1 MKCSLLEL
9 NKHHNTHH
17 DAMELVN
24 RSVRGG
30 RTTKVGCMRVV
41 SGTMNTSLNTL
52 LSQEEPVELSKNKK
66 EKIMKSRGVEKQV
79 PTSLTGLTFLP
90 PPRSSSKVWDFFSLI
105 DPAVHPNFPN
115 HCRCG
120 MCGTVMK
127 YVTPANLANLNK
139 HLKTQHSEVMEEHSI
154 LWVKND
160 IKRMKKDE
168 MIRAEINEKNEKKNQ
183 AANPTDDQRTEAG
196 HSQKPTPI
204 TMDDIEIAGH
214 SQKPTPVTMDDITAH
229 SSVPASTETE
239 LTAKPPGIL
248 YKGTAY
254 LHMGDAN
261 RAQHQYSDA
270 RADEAPEGGPIVWRV
285 EESIEPAIVR
295 HPDVE
300 ARAVTTTDAGETE
313 IMQEDDSTK
322 GDGGTG
328 KCQPRKKMKMKAQKG
343 LGGERKTGQL
353 TLTFLPAP
361 PRSNSRM
368 WNFFSRI
375 DHKSFPNRFPNHCL
389 CNLCGAIMKYQT
401 PANLANLNKHL
412 KTQHLAMMKD
422 SMCDLPAGQT
432 KIGKR
437 RHSVIDKDKTSAP
450 STRQYKM
457 KKSRIIDERGRE
469 GTVSARGKENEAGQ
483 MSYPANIGLKEEK
496 YSDTHMSRTMG
507 DTTTYSS
514 DSSSI
519 KVEQTLG
526 IIPTG
531 MVHPNLKDTNG
542 IFCKSIDVE
551 ADEAPV
557 GSFSVR
563 RLKEAVG
570 TTVMQCQNAG
580 AQVGLE
586 VRPAADRSAA
596 EFGLDDDYVRTWLDR
611 HTVLELDGRARCSF
625 SSCRKLF
632 KNKAFLY
639 KHLCK
644 KHFPFVVEEGEC
656 HNGRMEAPYTNTIPK
671 QMTFNAS
678 FDQNYT
684 DEIKN
689 KTIEASVIIGETKDH
704 VKKVT
709 DPHPSPSK
717 IHNYLTNTSNDILYK
732 DIPPPLM
739 ATHDGEIDE
748 MDKIYAV

>member
-1 MKCSLLEL
+1 MKCNLLEL
-9 NKHHNTHH
+9 NEHHNTHH
-17 DAMELVN
+17 DATELVN
-24 RSVRGG
+24 RSGG
-30 RTTKVGCMRVV
+30 GDRTTKAGCMRVV
-41 SGTMNTSLNTL
+41 SGAMNTL

-66 EKIMKSRGVEKQV
+66 EKIRKSRGVEKQV
-79 PTSLTGLTFLP
+79 PAFLTGLTFLP

-105 DPAVHPNFPN
+105 DPAAHPNFPN

-127 YVTPANLANLNK
+127 YVNPANLANLNK

-154 LWVKND
+154 LWVKNEK
-160 IKRMKKDE
+160 IRVKKDVKSDDG
-168 MIRAEINEKNEKKNQ
+168 IRAEAKEKKNQ
-183 AANPTDDQRTEAG
+183 AANPTDDRRTEAG
-196 HSQKPTPI
+196 HSQKPTPL
-204 TMDDIEIAGH
+204 TMDD
-214 SQKPTPVTMDDITAH
+214 VTAH

-248 YKGTAY
+248 YKGTVY
-254 LHMGDAN
+254 LHMRDAN
-261 RAQHQYSDA
+261 RTQHQYSDA
-270 RADEAPEGGPIVWRV
+270 AADEAPEDGPTVWRV
-285 EESIEPAIVR
+285 EESIEPAKVR

-300 ARAVTTTDAGETE
+300 ARADTTTDAGETE
-313 IMQEDDSTK
+313 IMQEDDSIK

-328 KCQPRKKMKMKAQKG
+328 KYKPRKKMKMKAQKG

-353 TLTFLPAP
+353 ILTFLPAP

-412 KTQHLAMMKD
+412 KTQHLTMMP
-422 SMCDLPAGQT
+422 SLVQT

-437 RHSVIDKDKTSAP
+437 RHAVIVKDKTSAP
-450 STRQYKM
+450 PTRQYKM

-469 GTVSARGKENEAGQ
+469 GTVSTRGKENKAEQ
-483 MSYPANIGLKEEK
+483 MSYPANIGLEEEK
-496 YSDTHMSRTMG
+496 YSKTHMPRTMG

-519 KVEQTLG
+519 KMEQTLG

-531 MVHPNLKDTNG
+531 MVHLNLKDANG

-557 GSFSVR
+557 SSFSVQ

-570 TTVMQCQNAG
+570 TTVMQCQDAG
-580 AQVGLE
+580 PQVGLE
-586 VRPAADRSAA
+586 MEPAADGGAA
-596 EFGLDDDYVRTWLDR
+596 EIGQDDDYARIWLDR

-625 SSCRKLF
+625 NSCRKLF

-639 KHLCK
+639 KHLSK
-644 KHFPFVVEEGEC
+644 KHFPLVVEQAKC
-656 HNGRMEAPYTNTIPK
+656 HNGRIEAPYTNTIPK
-671 QMTFNAS
+671 QMKFNAS

-684 DEIKN
+684 DEIKK
-689 KTIEASVIIGETKDH
+689 KTVEASVIIGETKDH
-704 VKKVT
+704 AEKVT
-709 DPHPSPSK
+709 DAHSSPSEM
-717 IHNYLTNTSNDILYK
+717 HNCLTNTSNDLLYK
-732 DIPPPLM
+732 NIPPLLM